1 MHVIDSIIQ
10 STTMVRHD
18 PLLNYWNPNL
28 QIVTHKPIP
37 MVHDQIKS
45 GKKMPGLKT
54 YLTQSKQESYNEPP
68 TGAALLKT
76 EYDL

>member
-54 YLTQSKQESYNEPP
+54 YLT
-68 TGAALLKT
+68 
-76 EYDL
+76 